1 MILHQDKDPEGIMKR
16 NLGTENS
23 VGLAKTV
30 VGSIKIEQ
38 LTGKKSAEIDY

>member
-1 MILHQDKDPEGIMKR
+1 
-16 NLGTENS
+16 